1 MTSDAASSRTDV
13 TTPVFWSSLL
23 GILAG
28 SILGGLTY
36 LGLIGDDASTRAAA
50 NVARPVVVLFCC
62 LLCIRYYASIV
73 FVSYDDLASP
83 YASRLSRRAKVT
95 IFVAQAVQ
103 ILGCTLNIA
112 PGIRRGGCDSG
123 NPLPRGGCLRLL
135 VALGGT
141 PEGRKGPGVSA
152 TIPPVGGRPYSPI
165 SGGLLHLGAGYLG
178 VRRNGGRH
186 VPGRDSP
193 DLRGGVRHNVSGF
206 GREVRACDYNL
217 TDSITERLGL
227 SPEEMAAR

>member
-112 PGIRRGGCDSG
+112 L
-123 NPLPRGGCLRLL
+123 LPVFGAV
-135 VALGGT
+135 VATAVILCQG
-141 PEGRKGPGVSA
+141 A
-152 TIPPVGGRPYSPI
+152 AAFAYWWHLA
-165 SGGLLHLGAGYLG
+165 GLLKGGKDRVFRPRFLLLGDALILLSAAVFFTWELGIWAYDETGAGMCLG
-178 VRRNGGRH
+178 VILLIF
-186 VPGRDSP
+186 VVECVTTYPDSV
-193 DLRGGVRHNVSGF
+193 VRF
-206 GREVRACDYNL
+206 VRATTTSL
-217 TDSITERLGL
+217 TA
-227 SPEEMAAR
+227 SPSASA